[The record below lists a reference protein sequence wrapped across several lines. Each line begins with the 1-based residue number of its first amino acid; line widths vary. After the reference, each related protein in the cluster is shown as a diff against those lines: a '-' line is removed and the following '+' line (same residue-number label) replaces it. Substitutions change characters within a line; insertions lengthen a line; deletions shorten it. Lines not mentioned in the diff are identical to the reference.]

1 MKRLLLVAFA
11 ASIFAVGGC
20 ASSGSSSK
28 ASDDA
33 WNKQVAAA
41 EAGMK
46 DLKKRDALWRDT
58 GKYLDNAKKAYEAGD
73 KAKADKLLKKVN
85 GEIKMAGMQADA
97 EKNAKPNY

>member
-11 ASIFAVGGC
+11 ASIFAVGAC
-20 ASSGSSSK
+20 TSSGSSSK
-28 ASDDA
+28 AADDA

-58 GKYLDNAKKAYEAGD
+58 GKFLEEAQKAYKAGD
-73 KAKADKLLKKVN
+73 KAKADKLMKKVN

-97 EKNAKPNY
+97 EKNAKPIY